1 MANAADRERLV
12 PDAGNHPATQRGF
25 LIPRPQICVRRAAGY
40 NEMAAHGEVIVQVYE
55 IELTSE
61 AIEDLAA
68 FRKFDRVR
76 VVAAMEAQLTQEPTT
91 EARNRK
97 QLRPNQL
104 AEWALR
110 IDEFRVFYDVLKDE
124 AIVKVVAVGMKR
136 GNQLYLRGE
145 KFEL

>member
-1 MANAADRERLV
+1 
-12 PDAGNHPATQRGF
+12 
-25 LIPRPQICVRRAAGY
+25 
-40 NEMAAHGEVIVQVYE
+40 MAAHGEVIAQVYE

-97 QLRPNQL
+97 RLRPNQL

-110 IDEFRVFYDVLKDE
+110 IDDFRVFYDVLTDD
-124 AIVKVVAVGMKR
+124 AIVKVVAVGVKH
-136 GNQLYLRGE
+136 GNELYIRGE
-145 KFEL
+145 KFDL